1 MADGASLEHPQKDD
15 ETALLIAA
23 LNHSSASF
31 DARISRGLQVVN
43 YYLVAVA
50 VLANAYVSALNA
62 KLYAVAA
69 VIGLSAVPLTGVTF
83 MVGFRQRQ
91 MADPSERALIEVQDR
106 VASRLG
112 IDALRIARA
121 QPRPDFASAYVAFAL
136 AALLST
142 GSVLYALIH

>member
-62 KLYAVAA
+62 KLYAVVA
-69 VIGLSAVPLTGVTF
+69 VIGLSAVPLTG
-83 MVGFRQRQ
+83 
-91 MADPSERALIEVQDR
+91 
-106 VASRLG
+106 
-112 IDALRIARA
+112 
-121 QPRPDFASAYVAFAL
+121 
-136 AALLST
+136 
-142 GSVLYALIH
+142 